1 MAGDGVECF
10 GTECRI
16 TCGFINGGVLIDWML
31 AGLLVPARAADLTIE
46 GEAIDKFTSVGCY
59 RIQGGPMPH
68 LAGQTTKSNDSL
80 AVAS

>member
-1 MAGDGVECF
+1 MGLNVF

-16 TCGFINGGVLIDWML
+16 TCEFINGGVLIGWVL
-31 AGLLVPARAADLTIE
+31 AGLLVLARAADLTKE
-46 GEAIDKFTSVGCY
+46 GEGIVKSTWIGCY